1 MPLTEDM
8 GVIKPNQLLVEVLIA
23 QYRVLLKGIESLD
36 KAIKLAYKSH
46 DDKVIFDSF
55 PGAAPQLAPR

>member
-1 MPLTEDM
+1 MPLTEDI

-55 PGAAPQLAPR
+55 PGAAHQLAPR